1 MQQIRGS
8 YLSLAIYNNATP
20 EREELVYRLRAEFG
34 EDNIHIFGSHR
45 TGEVNKFE
53 ILSQTM
59 INLCFENS
67 LGEGYVTEK
76 LLHARAMGCKALY
89 WGDDSY
95 KEDFN
100 SDGVLNI
107 RETSSIAEILEWCHH
122 QKKTETLSKIKMQE
136 VQPEIFTKDPTK
148 ILNVNRLREWANI
161 VLGWRKQ

>member
-1 MQQIRGS
+1 MGVS
-8 YLSLAIYNNATP
+8 T
-20 EREELVYRLRAEFG
+20 
-34 EDNIHIFGSHR
+34 
-45 TGEVNKFE
+45 
-53 ILSQTM
+53 
-59 INLCFENS
+59 
-67 LGEGYVTEK
+67 
-76 LLHARAMGCKALY
+76 LL
-89 WGDDSY
+89 GDDSY